1 MKIFRISNFLI
12 VIFTAAL
19 GGMLFW
25 VSQSVQ
31 RAEGE
36 LFRLT
41 NSVYREQESIQVL
54 SAEWDYLNRPQRLEA
69 LATEYL
75 SMDIPQGKS
84 VLPDYKSIPE
94 PMIPVL
100 PPSKPAVRMQHVSVK
115 AAPVKS
121 DMKAHEN
128 SVVER
133 KSFDSLLE
141 QLSEEGR

>member
-1 MKIFRISNFLI
+1 MKVFRISNVLI
-12 VIFTAAL
+12 VMFTAAL

-31 RAEGE
+31 RTEGE

-41 NSVYREQESIQVL
+41 NSVYREQEAIQVL
-54 SAEWDYLNRPQRLEA
+54 SAEWDYLNRPQRLEV
-69 LATEYL
+69 LASEYL
-75 SMDIPQGKS
+75 SMDMPEGKS

-94 PMIPVL
+94 PMVPVL
-100 PPSKPAVRMQHVSVK
+100 PPSKPAVRMQHVSVQ
-115 AAPVKS
+115 AAPAKPEVK
-121 DMKAHEN
+121 APEN

-133 KSFDSLLE
+133 KSFNSLLE